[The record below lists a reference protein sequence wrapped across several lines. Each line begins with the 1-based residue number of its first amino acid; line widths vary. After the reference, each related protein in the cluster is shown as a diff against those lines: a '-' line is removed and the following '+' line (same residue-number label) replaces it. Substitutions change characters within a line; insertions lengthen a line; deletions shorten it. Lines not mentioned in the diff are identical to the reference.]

1 MSYGIVRNGTVG
13 SHKANLNNTLANV
26 AGMEKQ
32 REDTY
37 DMAKAQ
43 MKKDQ
48 KNSIMGGVGT
58 GASIGFMMG
67 GGPVGGL
74 IGAGIG
80 GLAGGLMDSI
90 F

>member
-13 SHKANLNNTLANV
+13 SHKASLNNTLGSV
-26 AGMEKQ
+26 ARMEKQ

-37 DMAKAQ
+37 NMAKAG

-48 KNSIMGGVGT
+48 KNSIMSGVGA
-58 GASIGFMMG
+58 GASMGFMMG
-67 GGPVGGL
+67 GPIGGV

>member
-13 SHKANLNNTLANV
+13 SHKASLNNTLGNV
-26 AGMEKQ
+26 ARMEKQ
-32 REDTY
+32 REDAY
-37 DMAKAQ
+37 KMAKAQ
-43 MKKDQ
+43 MEKDQ

-58 GASIGFMMG
+58 GASIGFMM